1 MKKLS
6 LILVCSFLLFGCGA
20 KKTSKITP
28 TPVPRTFEL
37 QEADKPEITL
47 SSRDDGHML
56 YLKISKIP
64 SFVAS
69 IEYELLYNA
78 SESGMEIE
86 KGLGDT
92 LKVEGT
98 SLSRDLLLGTE
109 SCTSG
114 CKYKYDEGITGGT
127 LNITLVTKD
136 NQVAPIQKSF
146 TLKKDSKTKKFLVT
160 LTDALSPTDTTE

>member
-1 MKKLS
+1 MKKL
-6 LILVCSFLLFGCGA
+6 LIVFVCSLFLFGCGS
-20 KKTSKITP
+20 KKTSKTTP
-28 TPVPRTFEL
+28 TPIPRTFEL
-37 QEADKPEITL
+37 QEADKPDIGLTA
-47 SSRDDGHML
+47 RDDGHML

-64 SFVAS
+64 NFVAS

>member
-1 MKKLS
+1 MKKL
-6 LILVCSFLLFGCGA
+6 LIVFVCSLFLFGCGS
-20 KKTSKITP
+20 KKTSKTTP

-37 QEADKPEITL
+37 QEVDKPEITL